1 MPKSGTL
8 FWIMNQI
15 SRIHSYTYIH
25 TYVYILLM
33 YNWGF
38 TLCIKIGLPLLSHT
52 RKWGY
57 GGRIINSW
65 GWVKMVKSLWKQ
77 HFTATRNEKGRKSD
91 DEKGWK
97 RAFIGDLLVVGS
109 DDLFFLHIFFVFNRV
124 FWNMC
129 FETTNSS
136 VHFGLVQ
143 KGAHLCGHTEGP
155 VARQVICRTAGDSVE
170 ATTSRHD
177 VTGMM
182 VTRGNY
188 TTMASVTLSSSYL
201 VRSLQY
207 FHKKW
212 GLRLLTPFIQHAI
225 YYHFNIHIYIY

>member
-1 MPKSGTL
+1 MHQNWLAVAIPHKKVRLWRSHHQLLGL
-8 FWIMNQI
+8 GEDGE
-15 SRIHSYTYIH
+15 
-25 TYVYILLM
+25 ILVEAALHR
-33 YNWGF
+33 NSKRKGP
-38 TLCIKIGLPLLSHT
+38 KIG
-52 RKWGY
+52 W
-57 GGRIINSW
+57 
-65 GWVKMVKSLWKQ
+65 WKGLK
-77 HFTATRNEKGRKSD
+77 KGI
-91 DEKGWK
+91 
-97 RAFIGDLLVVGS
+97 FGDLLVVGS